1 MVLHLRS
8 GMIPLEM
15 LRMNRNKL
23 YKNTTMNN
31 LFEWYDLHKYL
42 CKRSDDKHMNFL
54 KFTELFMNT
63 DTFIALQDEALKISQ
78 VGKNKDNTEWRKQ
91 DESYIN

>member
-1 MVLHLRS
+1 MNGKV
-8 GMIPLEM
+8 P
-15 LRMNRNKL
+15 MNRNKL

-31 LFEWYDLHKYL
+31 LFEWYDFHKYL

>member
-1 MVLHLRS
+1 
-8 GMIPLEM
+8 
-15 LRMNRNKL
+15 
-23 YKNTTMNN
+23 
-31 LFEWYDLHKYL
+31 
-42 CKRSDDKHMNFL
+42 MNFL

-63 DTFIALQDEALKISQ
+63 DTFIGLQDEALKISQ